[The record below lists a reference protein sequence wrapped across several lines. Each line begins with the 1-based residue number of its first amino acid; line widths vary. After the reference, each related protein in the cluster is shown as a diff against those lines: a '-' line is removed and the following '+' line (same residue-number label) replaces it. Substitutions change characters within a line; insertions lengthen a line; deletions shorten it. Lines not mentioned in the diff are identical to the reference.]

1 MILVR
6 SVNGSLL
13 GPGSQGGQLRRS
25 VDRRAAYLRR
35 FGNRFLDQL
44 CSLGAVIFICPGFL
58 GDCFVVRC
66 SSH

>member
-13 GPGSQGGQLRRS
+13 GLGSQGGQIRRS

-35 FGNRFLDQL
+35 LGNRFLDHL
-44 CSLGAVIFICPGFL
+44 CSLGAVIFTGSGFL